1 MKRLL
6 LATVFVFPLF
16 LLAAGFACGADDSKV
31 KEATGHVESGAK
43 KIPEGKIGEGVEETA
58 KGVGHTVTEG
68 AKYSGEKVK
77 EAGKAAEPPAKS
89 AWANARDSAVG
100 VGTSVKRF
108 FTNLF

>member
-16 LLAAGFACGADDSKV
+16 LLAAGFASAADDSKV
-31 KEATGHVESGAK
+31 KEAGQ
-43 KIPEGKIGEGVEETA
+43 
-58 KGVGHTVTEG
+58 
-68 AKYSGEKVK
+68 
-77 EAGKAAEPPAKS
+77 AAEPLAKS
-89 AWANARDSAVG
+89 AWRSARDSAVG